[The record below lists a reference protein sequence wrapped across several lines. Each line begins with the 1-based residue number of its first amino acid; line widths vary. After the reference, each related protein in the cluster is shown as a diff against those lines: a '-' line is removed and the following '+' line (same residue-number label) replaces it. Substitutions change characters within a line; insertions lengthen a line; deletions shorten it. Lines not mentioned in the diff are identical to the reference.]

1 MDIKNT
7 FNTNF
12 TQLLAKYVII
22 IISFSY
28 LCTPEVN
35 KSNMNENIKLEDWL
49 ENRKW
54 FQFLIT
60 GWLTIVTL
68 VIWYFLYLEDKID
81 LISGF
86 NLKLIVIVLIGLLVL
101 FFIGL
106 VVFFMGYLGLKIAIN
121 LADSLPNKLGY
132 IIKTLIAILLFVLCT
147 AILLSVG
154 PNRFDM
160 VGRF

>member
-1 MDIKNT
+1 
-7 FNTNF
+7 
-12 TQLLAKYVII
+12 
-22 IISFSY
+22 
-28 LCTPEVN
+28 
-35 KSNMNENIKLEDWL
+35 MNENKKLEDWL

-81 LISGF
+81 LISDF

-101 FFIGL
+101 FFVGL

-121 LADSLPNKLGY
+121 LAGSLPNKLGY

>member
-1 MDIKNT
+1 
-7 FNTNF
+7 
-12 TQLLAKYVII
+12 VII
-22 IISFSY
+22 IISFLY

-54 FQFLIT
+54 FHFLIT

-68 VIWYFLYLEDKID
+68 VIWYLLYLEDKID

-101 FFIGL
+101 FFVGL
-106 VVFFMGYLGLKIAIN
+106 VVFFMGYLALKIAIN